1 MEGALQGSGKDDGAR
16 PIMTA
21 GPQLDADSRP
31 VELGPGL
38 FGMRLALPFALDHV
52 NVWLLAGHEGWTIID
67 TGLADEATQGVW
79 RARLADLLA
88 DRPVSRLLA
97 THFHPD
103 HMGLAGWLAEQTGA
117 EFWTSRTEWLYGR
130 LLSQDMSESFVEAGR
145 DFDRRAGLPEDEIA
159 RRAAR
164 GNAYR
169 TRVVLPPAAY
179 RRVRDG
185 DRLLIGDDD
194 WHVMIGQGHAPEM
207 ICLFEARRNVLIAGD
222 QVLPRISPNVSV
234 FGAEPLANPLAE
246 FLASLERFRELPED
260 CLVLPSHGRPFRGLR
275 GRIDQL
281 IAHHK
286 ERLDLVLELCS
297 RPQSVA
303 EIMPGLFKRKLDA
316 HQLGFAIGETLAHV
330 NYLVESRDLWRHAR
344 DDGRLYY
351 ERR

>member
-1 MEGALQGSGKDDGAR
+1 VEGALQEAGKDDGAC
-16 PIMTA
+16 PIA
-21 GPQLDADSRP
+21 SVGPQMGADGRP

-52 NVWLLAGHEGWTIID
+52 NVWLLAGHDGWTIVD
-67 TGLADEATQGVW
+67 TGLADEGTRALW
-79 RARLADLLA
+79 RARLSDLLA

-103 HMGLAGWLAEQTGA
+103 HMGLAGWLAEETRA

-130 LLSQDMSESFVEAGR
+130 LLSQDTSEGFIEAGR
-145 DFDRRAGLPEDEIA
+145 DFDRRAGLPEGEIA
-159 RRAAR
+159 RRAGR

-169 TRVVLPPAAY
+169 TRVVPPPAAY

-207 ICLFEARRNVLIAGD
+207 VCLFEARRNVLIAGD

-246 FLASLERFRELPED
+246 FLASLERFRELPDD

-297 RPQSVA
+297 GPQTVA
-303 EIMPGLFKRKLDA
+303 EIMPGLFRRKLDA

-330 NYLVESRDLWRHAR
+330 NYLVESRDLRR
-344 DDGRLYY
+344 CEGDDGRLYY

>member
-1 MEGALQGSGKDDGAR
+1 VEGTLQEPSKGGGAR
-16 PIMTA
+16 PVEAA
-21 GPQLDADSRP
+21 GPQLGADSMP

-38 FGMRLALPFALDHV
+38 FGLRLALPFALDHV
-52 NVWLLAGHEGWTIID
+52 NVWLLAGHDGWTIID
-67 TGLADEATQGVW
+67 TGLADEPTRDVW
-79 RARLADLLA
+79 RARQGDLLA
-88 DRPVSRLLA
+88 ERPVSQLLA

-103 HMGLAGWLAEQTGA
+103 HMGLAGWLAEETGA

-130 LLSQDMSESFVEAGR
+130 LLSQDTSAGFVEAGR
-145 DFDRRAGLPEDEIA
+145 DFDRGAGLHEDEIG
-159 RRAAR
+159 RRAER

-169 TRVVLPPAAY
+169 TRVVPPPASY

-185 DRLLIGDDD
+185 DRLLVGDDD

-234 FGAEPLANPLAE
+234 FGAEPLANPLAD
-246 FLASLERFRELPED
+246 FLASLERFRELPDD

-275 GRIDQL
+275 ARIDQL

-286 ERLDLVLELCS
+286 ERLDMVLEACS
-297 RPQSVA
+297 EPRTVA
-303 EIMPGLFKRKLDA
+303 EIMPGLFKRTLDA

-330 NYLVESRDLWRHAR
+330 NYLVESRDLQRR
-344 DDGRLYY
+344 EGDDGRLLYV
-351 ERR
+351 RR